1 VVVATIV
8 IGMRQEGIFAST
20 TQQKLRQ
27 RRGSVMA
34 AKDRINKAG
43 EAARAAQRSQYLQRL
58 LADEELRGSLLTAY
72 GAARSAYG
80 RMTNGKPAT
89 QALFED
95 KKLQRELK
103 EAAEALREASGSLRE
118 APKKARRKG
127 GAGRSLLL
135 LAVAGALAIAFSESL
150 RSKLLDLLFGA
161 EEEFDYS
168 STTAPAEPA
177 PAGATA
183 S

>member
-1 VVVATIV
+1 
-8 IGMRQEGIFAST
+8 
-20 TQQKLRQ
+20 
-27 RRGSVMA
+27 MA

-43 EAARAAQRSQYLQRL
+43 EAARAAQRNRYLQRL
-58 LADEELRGSLLTAY
+58 LEDEELRGSLLTAY

-89 QALFED
+89 EALFED

-103 EAAEALREASGSLRE
+103 EAADALRNASSSLRE
-118 APKKARRKG
+118 QPKRRRKG
-127 GAGRSLLL
+127 GIGRSLLL
-135 LAVAGALAIAFSESL
+135 LAVAGVLAVALSEGL
-150 RSKLLDLLFGA
+150 RSKVLDLLFGA

-168 STTAPAEPA
+168 STTAPEEPA
-177 PAGATA
+177 PVGAAA

>member
-1 VVVATIV
+1 
-8 IGMRQEGIFAST
+8 
-20 TQQKLRQ
+20 
-27 RRGSVMA
+27 MA
-34 AKDRINKAG
+34 AKDRINKAS
-43 EAARAAQRSQYLQRL
+43 EAARAAQRNRYLQRL
-58 LADEELRGSLLTAY
+58 LEDEDLRGSLVTAY

-103 EAAEALREASGSLRE
+103 EAADALRNASSSLRE
-118 APKKARRKG
+118 QPKRRRKG
-127 GAGRSLLL
+127 GIGRSLLL
-135 LAVAGALAIAFSESL
+135 LAVAGVLAVALSEGL
-150 RSKLLDLLFGA
+150 RSKVLDLLFGA

-177 PAGATA
+177 PASAPA
-183 S
+183 A